1 MRAKDIKADFITFAV
16 VFILSA
22 SLLLTAGWYE
32 DYIYMVFNAEAYL
45 SWHVV
50 LELLSI
56 IMSFCIFL
64 VGYYTYERTYRL
76 RKIIQSSVFLAVA
89 MLDTFHTLSYSGM
102 PLFIVP
108 SSEEKATAFWIA
120 ARLTMAAGMV
130 VAGAIDSKK
139 TTALNKLSFI
149 AGSVLWSGVLF
160 CVISFH
166 IDKLPPLFIE
176 GAGLTP
182 LKKGLEY
189 LVIVLQAAGMV
200 LFARSYSKASNAR
213 KGYSYTIMA
222 LLISI
227 FSGTAFTMYR
237 DVYDTYNL
245 LGHIY
250 KIISYYLL
258 FKALFVLNVQ
268 SPYLELHDAERKL
281 SKYANDLQKLVEE
294 RTAEIAA
301 ANEKLMKDLDYARNI
316 QNALLP
322 DTFPKATGLEFA
334 VRYLPCETIGGDYY
348 NVYKLDDEN
357 TGILIGDVAGHGVSA
372 AMITVFINQ
381 NINVRRVYDDGTV
394 KLLTPKQ
401 VLTNL
406 YYTYNM
412 MSFPDETYIV
422 LFYGIYNRTTGTLTY
437 CSAGMNMFPLILK
450 RNGEIEKI
458 RLEGLPICR
467 LGRLVNPSYENKTL
481 QLDPGDSL
489 ILFTDGLT
497 EIDRDHPE
505 LFSEAN
511 IIEFLRGLTDTAADD
526 IVMYILDAYYAM
538 LGDRERIDD
547 VTVLVAK
554 VE

>member
-1 MRAKDIKADFITFAV
+1 MRIRDAKADLIAFAV

-22 SLLLTAGWYE
+22 SLLFTAGWYG

-64 VGYYTYERTYRL
+64 VGYYTERTYRL

-108 SSEEKATAFWIA
+108 SSAAKATTFWIA
-120 ARLTMAAGMV
+120 ARLTMAVGML
-130 VAGAIDSKK
+130 VAGAIDSRKTLELKK
-139 TTALNKLSFI
+139 PIFFI
-149 AGSVLWSGVLF
+149 APVLWSGILF
-160 CVISFH
+160 YIIAYH
-166 IDKLPPLFIE
+166 IDKLPPLYIE
-176 GAGLTP
+176 GVGLTS
-182 LKKGLEY
+182 LKKELEY
-189 LVIVLQAAGMV
+189 FVIVLLGVCMV
-200 LFARSYSKASNAR
+200 LFARSYLKNPQGR

-222 LLISI
+222 LLISM
-227 FSGTAFTMYR
+227 FSGTAFTMYA

-268 SPYLELHDAERKL
+268 RPYLELHDAERKL
-281 SKYANDLQKLVEE
+281 SKFADNLQKLVEE

-357 TGILIGDVAGHGVSA
+357 TGILIGDVAGHGVYA

-406 YYTYNM
+406 YYTYNL
-412 MSFPDETYIV
+412 MSFPDESYIV

-450 RNGEIEKI
+450 RNGAIERIK
-458 RLEGLPICR
+458 LEGLPICR
-467 LGRLVNPSYENKTL
+467 LGRLVNPAYENRTL
-481 QLDPGDSL
+481 QLDSGDSL

-497 EIDRDHPE
+497 EIDRNNPE
-505 LFSEAN
+505 LSSEAN
-511 IIEFLRGLTDTAADD
+511 IIEFLRGMTDTPADD
-526 IVMYILDAYYAM
+526 IVMYMLDAYYAM